1 MTKTTARAA
10 EARIDL
16 YKELHGHFIEDLK
29 VGMSAFYSR
38 TVTEAD
44 IVLFAG
50 ISGDFNP
57 LHLNREFSEQTRFG
71 GTIAHGMLTASL
83 ISTVVGTKLPGH
95 GAIYLGQ
102 TIRFTAPVRPG
113 DTVTARAIV
122 TEVNREKRI
131 CRLDTFCTVG
141 DTVVIEGEA
150 TLLVPS
156 RAGGR

>member
-1 MTKTTARAA
+1 MTVSLARAPGP
-10 EARIDL
+10 IDL
-16 YKELHGHFIEDLK
+16 QKELHGYFIEELQ

-38 TVTEAD
+38 TITEAD

-71 GTIAHGMLTASL
+71 GCIAHGMLTASL

-102 TIRFTAPVRPG
+102 QLRFTAPVRAQ
-113 DTVTARAIV
+113 DTVTARADVI
-122 TEVNREKRI
+122 EVNREKRR
-131 CRLDTFCTVG
+131 CRLQTICLVG
-141 DTVVIEGEA
+141 DTLVVEGEA
-150 TLLVPS
+150 LLLVPS
-156 RAGGR
+156 RAQG